1 MYKNHLTFCKKYI
14 NIEVQFYI
22 IYNKNMAEKRNNPSP
37 NGPIT
42 FENRIRELEREASQT
57 RGKIKDLKSAQE
69 KIRNMQIYS
78 KTEEGQDE
86 ILR

>member
-1 MYKNHLTFCKKYI
+1 
-14 NIEVQFYI
+14 
-22 IYNKNMAEKRNNPSP
+22 
-37 NGPIT
+37 
-42 FENRIRELEREASQT
+42 LEREASQT
-57 RGKIKDLKSAQE
+57 REKIKDLKSAQE